1 MKKTKTASGSLAD
14 CARIGLLLALPSGFS
29 GFANAQ
35 SADPSFPN
43 RALTIVVPTGPS
55 GQTDIF
61 ARLIAEHLRNRLGQP
76 VVVDNKPG
84 AGGSIA
90 GRYLASRPADGY
102 TLMYGSM
109 STIIIAP
116 QLQQPLAYDSRKAF
130 APIALTQ
137 SGTTPMVVR
146 AEVPV
151 SSARE
156 LVEYA
161 KRNPGKLN
169 YGSQGIGSVGHL
181 AMELFAGRTGISI
194 THVPFNGTGAA
205 LVALLGGQ
213 VDTVLADILT
223 SRPHVQSG
231 KFRYVSQLA
240 VQRSPALP
248 NTPTL
253 AEELS
258 IPELAMDFW
267 LGAFAPAGTPDP
279 IVQRLNQE
287 IAAVMN
293 MPSVKERLEA
303 TTMVTPVISPEQF
316 AKQVASQ
323 WEIWGKVIRDNNI
336 TGK

>member
-1 MKKTKTASGSLAD
+1 MKKRTASGSLAD
-14 CARIGLLLALPSGFS
+14 CVRIGLLLALPLGF
-29 GFANAQ
+29 GGVVNAQ
-35 SADPSFPN
+35 TADASFPN
-43 RALTIVVPTGPS
+43 RPISIVVPTGPS

-61 ARLIAEHLRNRLGQP
+61 ARLIAEHLRQRLGQP

-116 QLQQPLAYDSRKAF
+116 QLQQPLAYDSRTAF

-137 SGTTPMVVR
+137 SGSTPMLVR
-146 AEVPV
+146 ADLPV
-151 SSARE
+151 GSARE
-156 LVEYA
+156 MVEYA

-169 YGSQGIGSVGHL
+169 YGSQGMGSVGHL

-205 LVALLGGQ
+205 LVAMLGGQ

-223 SRPHVQSG
+223 TRPHVQAG
-231 KFRYVSQLA
+231 KLRYVSQLA
-240 VQRSPALP
+240 AQRSPALP

-253 AEELS
+253 AEELN

-267 LGAFAPAGTPDP
+267 LGAFAPAGTPEP
-279 IVQRLNQE
+279 IVQRLNRE

-293 MPSVKERLEA
+293 IPSVKERLEA
-303 TTMVTPVISPEQF
+303 TTMVTPHMTPEQF

-323 WEIWGKVIRDNNI
+323 WELWGKVIRDNNI

>member
-1 MKKTKTASGSLAD
+1 MRRKNMAAMLAGV
-14 CARIGLLLALPSGFS
+14 AQISLLLALPWAYSPAVS
-29 GFANAQ
+29 AQ
-35 SADPSFPN
+35 SADASFPN
-43 RALTIVVPTGPS
+43 RPLTIIVPTGPS

-61 ARLIAEHLRNRLGQP
+61 ARLIAENLRQQLGRP
-76 VVVDNKPG
+76 VVVENKPG

-116 QLQQPLAYDSRKAF
+116 QLQQPLAYDSRQAF
-130 APIALTQ
+130 VPIALTQ
-137 SGTTPMVVR
+137 SGTTPVVVR
-146 AEVPV
+146 AELPV

-181 AMELFAGRTGISI
+181 AMELFAGKTGISI
-194 THVPFNGTGAA
+194 THVPFSGTGPA
-205 LVALLGGQ
+205 LIALLGGQ
-213 VDTVLADILT
+213 VDTVMADILT

-240 VQRSPALP
+240 AQRSPALP

-253 AEELS
+253 AEELN

-267 LGAFAPAGTPDP
+267 LGAFAPAGTPEP
-279 IVQRLNQE
+279 IVQRLHKE
-287 IAAVMN
+287 IAAAMN
-293 MPSVKERLEA
+293 VPSVKERLEA
-303 TTMVTPVISPEQF
+303 TAMVTPFVSPEQF
-316 AKQVASQ
+316 AKQIAAQ
-323 WEIWGKVIRDNNI
+323 WEIWGKVIRDNKV
-336 TGK
+336 TAK

>member
-1 MKKTKTASGSLAD
+1 MKTTNPWRRI
-14 CARIGLLLALPSGFS
+14 ARLTGAGLLLASLTGVN
-29 GFANAQ
+29 GTVRAQ
-35 SADPSFPN
+35 GADAPFPN
-43 RALTIVVPTGPS
+43 RPLSIVVPTGPS

-61 ARLIAEHLRNRLGQP
+61 ARLIAENLRGRLGQT
-76 VVVDNKPG
+76 VVVENKPG

-116 QLQQPLAYDSRKAF
+116 QLQQPLAYDSRTAF
-130 APIALTQ
+130 APIAPTQ
-137 SGTTPMVVR
+137 SGTTPMVIR
-146 AEVPV
+146 ADLPV

-156 LVEYA
+156 MVEYA

-181 AMELFAGRTGISI
+181 AMELFAGKTGVSI
-194 THVPFNGTGAA
+194 THVPFSGTGPA
-205 LVALLGGQ
+205 LVAMLGGQ

-223 SRPHVQSG
+223 SRPHVQAG
-231 KFRYVSQLA
+231 KFRYVAQMAS
-240 VQRSPALP
+240 QRSPALP

-253 AEELS
+253 AEDLNV
-258 IPELAMDFW
+258 PELALDFW
-267 LGAFAPAGTPDP
+267 LGAFAPAGTPEA
-279 IVQRLNQE
+279 IVQRLNRE
-287 IAAVMN
+287 INAVMN
-293 MPSVKERLEA
+293 LPSIKERLEA
-303 TTMVTPVISPEQF
+303 STMVTPVISPEQF

-336 TGK
+336 SGK

>member
-1 MKKTKTASGSLAD
+1 MNTRTASGSPRV
-14 CARIGLLLALPSGFS
+14 CARIGLLLALPLLAGT
-29 GFANAQ
+29 AALAQ
-35 SADPSFPN
+35 TADAPFPN
-43 RALTIVVPTGPS
+43 RPVSIVVPTGPS

-61 ARLIAEHLRNRLGQP
+61 ARLIAENLRNRLGQP
-76 VVVDNKPG
+76 VVVENKPG

-116 QLQQPLAYDSRKAF
+116 QLQQPLAYDSRSAF

-137 SGTTPMVVR
+137 SGTTPMVIR
-146 AEVPV
+146 ADLPV

-156 LVEYA
+156 MVEYA

-181 AMELFAGRTGISI
+181 AMELFAGRTGVSI
-194 THVPFNGTGAA
+194 THVPFSGTGPA
-205 LVALLGGQ
+205 LVAMLGGQ

-231 KFRYVSQLA
+231 KFRYIAQMAS
-240 VQRSPALP
+240 QRSPALP

-253 AEELS
+253 AEDLNV
-258 IPELAMDFW
+258 PELALDFW
-267 LGAFAPAGTPDP
+267 LGAFAPAGTPEA
-279 IVQRLNQE
+279 IVQRLNRE
-287 IAAVMN
+287 ITAVMN
-293 MPSVKERLEA
+293 LPSIRERLEA
-303 TTMVTPVISPEQF
+303 STMVTPVISPEQF
-316 AKQVASQ
+316 ARQVATQ
-323 WEIWGKVIRDNNI
+323 WDIWGKVIRDNNI